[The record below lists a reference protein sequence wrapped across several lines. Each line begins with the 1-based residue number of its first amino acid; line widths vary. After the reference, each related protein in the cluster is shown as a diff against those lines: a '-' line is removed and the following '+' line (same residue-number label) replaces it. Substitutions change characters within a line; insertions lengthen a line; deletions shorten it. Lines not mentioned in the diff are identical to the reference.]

1 VNGYKTCFFRSAS
14 QITLIDLPDLIE
26 PTEGMKRLI
35 ELVVVLLVMLLLA
48 CVVHGNQ
55 SSTGRQQTTPNP
67 MNDIRDGRCES
78 LFLIYCP
85 LFHVQKPSDGINVGS
100 MDAESAM
107 THQHISAIRSLIHGW
122 IGQVND

>member
-1 VNGYKTCFFRSAS
+1 
-14 QITLIDLPDLIE
+14 
-26 PTEGMKRLI
+26 MKRLI

-55 SSTGRQQTTPNP
+55 SSTGRQQTPTTPNP

-78 LFLIYCP
+78 LFLIYCS